1 MATGDFTRILTN
13 ISAYNALSALKSINT
28 RLETSQLRLATGK
41 RINSVSDDPAGY
53 VISTRINAKVRG
65 LSAALDNI
73 GTAKNM
79 LAIAEGGL
87 LNISDILITMK
98 EKVTQAASD
107 TLSSAERN
115 AIKTELNQ
123 QTEEI
128 NDIVEETTFNR
139 FKMLNG
145 SFTNKSIQ
153 TGSKPGSRMVIS
165 LSDDTSAETLEV
177 TATNVSS
184 KVFTSSGASEAL
196 AKVDSAIEKVSDSMQ
211 KIGSY
216 VSRLSIKEKTV
227 ATSITNNSAASS
239 RIVDADF
246 AKEQLEVTKNLILQR
261 TSTAQLAQ
269 ANLLPVSILLLF
281 QYNR

>member
-1 MATGDFTRILTN
+1 MAIGDFTRILTN

-65 LSAALDNI
+65 LSTALDNI

-87 LNISDILITMK
+87 LNINDILITMK

-115 AIKTELNQ
+115 AIKTEIIQ

-128 NDIVEETTFNR
+128 DDIVEETTFNK
-139 FKMLNG
+139 FKMLDG

-153 TGSKPGSRMVIS
+153 TGPKAGNRMVLSI
-165 LSDDTSAETLEV
+165 SDDSSAETLEV
-177 TATNVSS
+177 NATNVSN
-184 KVFTSSGASEAL
+184 KVFTASGASEAL
-196 AKVDSAIEKVSDSMQ
+196 AKVDSAIDKVSDSLQ

-216 VSRLSIKEKTV
+216 VSRLAIKEKTV
-227 ATSITNNSAASS
+227 ETSITNNKATSS
-239 RIVDADF
+239 RIVDADL
-246 AKEQLEVTKNLILQR
+246 AKEQLETTKNLILQR

-269 ANLLPVSILLLF
+269 ANLLPVSVLLLF
-281 QYNR
+281 QRIR